1 MKFRVF
7 RVMMEAV
14 RTNESTQRYIL
25 EDYKIRSVLLTN
37 YKGVSTSGL
46 PNGIALKQNNSMTKQ
61 SIW

>member
-1 MKFRVF
+1 
-7 RVMMEAV
+7 MEAV

-25 EDYKIRSVLLTN
+25 EDSKIHSVLLTN

-61 SIW
+61 SI